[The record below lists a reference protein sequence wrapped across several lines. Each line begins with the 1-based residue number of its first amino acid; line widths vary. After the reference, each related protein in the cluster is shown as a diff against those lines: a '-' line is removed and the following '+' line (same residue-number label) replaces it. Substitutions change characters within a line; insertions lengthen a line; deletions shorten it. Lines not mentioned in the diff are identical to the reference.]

1 MEVPYKIHV
10 VMPLTELDDRFLK
23 IQELIDAKRKNLLCK
38 QKKLMKISSQNIF
51 LDSVKND
58 YNNYYNY
65 ISKQKQDQIK
75 ALELLNNYISNLT
88 NSNSL
93 TKHNIEDARAEQSKI
108 IREIKSIKNG
118 LDNII
123 DNTNYVMN
131 ALKEKK

>member
-1 MEVPYKIHV
+1 MEVPYKSCV

-38 QKKLMKISSQNIF
+38 QKKLMKISSQNNF

-58 YNNYYNY
+58 YNNYYKY
-65 ISKQKQDQIK
+65 IYKQKQDQIK
-75 ALELLNNYISNLT
+75 ALELLNNYISNLS

-131 ALKEKK
+131 ALKEK

>member
-1 MEVPYKIHV
+1 
-10 VMPLTELDDRFLK
+10 MPLTELDDRFLK

>member
-1 MEVPYKIHV
+1 
-10 VMPLTELDDRFLK
+10 L
-23 IQELIDAKRKNLLCK
+23 
-38 QKKLMKISSQNIF
+38 S
-51 LDSVKND
+51 
-58 YNNYYNY
+58 
-65 ISKQKQDQIK
+65 
-75 ALELLNNYISNLT
+75 

-131 ALKEKK
+131 ALKEK